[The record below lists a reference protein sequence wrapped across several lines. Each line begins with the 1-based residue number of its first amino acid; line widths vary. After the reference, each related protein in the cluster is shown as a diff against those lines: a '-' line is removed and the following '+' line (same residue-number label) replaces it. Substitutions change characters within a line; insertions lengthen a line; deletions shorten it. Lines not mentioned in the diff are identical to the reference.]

1 MAPGVK
7 RVVLVVEDD
16 VSALVALTR
25 CLQVYG
31 FVVVPTSNGLVALAA
46 AAQVPPPDVIVCD
59 LAMPVMTG
67 IQLARMLRA
76 SPKTASIPIIFLT
89 ASDSAQDFADGMRS
103 GEIVAYLKKPVEI
116 DELLAAINRATQR
129 KQP

>member
-1 MAPGVK
+1 MK
-7 RVVLVVEDD
+7 RVLVVEDD
-16 VSALVALTR
+16 GFALVALIR
-25 CLQVYG
+25 LLQSCG
-31 FVVVPTSNGLVALAA
+31 FLAIPAANGLVALACT
-46 AAQVPPPDVIVCD
+46 AQEPPPDVIVCD

-76 SPKTASIPIIFLT
+76 SPRTASIPIIFLT

-129 KQP
+129 RPI